1 MTDNKPWYLSKTI
14 WAALVSIIATA
25 ATFFGFTIDDNL
37 RESLSGGLLQ
47 LVTAIAGIVAIFGR
61 VSASTKIS

>member
-14 WAALVSIIATA
+14 WAALISIIATVA
-25 ATFFGFTIDDNL
+25 AFFGVTIDDSL
-37 RESLSGGLLQ
+37 RESLSVGLLQ

-61 VSASTKIS
+61 ISASAKIS

>member
-1 MTDNKPWYLSKTI
+1 MNDNKPWYLSKTI
-14 WAALVSIIATA
+14 WAALVSIIATLA
-25 ATFFGFTIDDNL
+25 AFFGITIDDGL

-47 LVTAIAGIVAIFGR
+47 LVTAIAGIITIFGR